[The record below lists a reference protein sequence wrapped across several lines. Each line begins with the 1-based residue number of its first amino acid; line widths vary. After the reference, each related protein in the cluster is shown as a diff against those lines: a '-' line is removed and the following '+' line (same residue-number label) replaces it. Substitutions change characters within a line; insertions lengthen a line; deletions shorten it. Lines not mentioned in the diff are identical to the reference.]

1 MATPPTASVSS
12 RRPYLLRAMHEWIT
26 DNRQTPHLVVD
37 AEGEG
42 VEVPRQFVKD
52 GKIILNVSHGAT
64 SGLKLGNESIEFT
77 ARFAGAARA
86 VHIPVRAV
94 LGIYAR
100 ESGQGMQRG
109 EIVIVVEGAAASAS
123 PDEQDLERVLKELLA
138 ALPVSQAAGIAA
150 RLTGINRNRAYQAA
164 LTLAKSRT

>member
-1 MATPPTASVSS
+1 MGTPPTASVSS
-12 RRPYLLRAMHEWIT
+12 RRPYLLRAMHEWIS

-37 AEGEG
+37 AEAEG

-64 SGLKLGNESIEFT
+64 SGLKLGNESIDFT

-86 VHIPVRAV
+86 VHIPMRAV

-100 ESGQGMQRG
+100 ESGQGMIFNDSDLSPEPPGGKPTPSPEDGRRSHLK
-109 EIVIVVEGAAASAS
+109 VV
-123 PDEQDLERVLKELLA
+123 K
-138 ALPVSQAAGIAA
+138 
-150 RLTGINRNRAYQAA
+150 
-164 LTLAKSRT
+164 

>member
-1 MATPPTASVSS
+1 MGTPPTASVSS
-12 RRPYLLRAMHEWIT
+12 RRPYLLRAMHEWIS

-37 AEGEG
+37 AEAEG

-64 SGLKLGNESIEFT
+64 SGLKLGNDSIDFT

-86 VHIPVRAV
+86 VHIPMRAV

-100 ESGQGMQRG
+100 ESGQGMIFNDSDLSPEPPGGKPTPGPEDSRRSHLK
-109 EIVIVVEGAAASAS
+109 VV
-123 PDEQDLERVLKELLA
+123 K
-138 ALPVSQAAGIAA
+138 
-150 RLTGINRNRAYQAA
+150 
-164 LTLAKSRT
+164 

>member
-1 MATPPTASVSS
+1 MATQPTASVSS

-37 AEGEG
+37 AEAEG

-100 ESGQGMQRG
+100 ESGQGMIFNDSDLSPEPPGGKPTAGPEDGRRSHLK
-109 EIVIVVEGAAASAS
+109 VV
-123 PDEQDLERVLKELLA
+123 K
-138 ALPVSQAAGIAA
+138 
-150 RLTGINRNRAYQAA
+150 
-164 LTLAKSRT
+164 